1 MRKSAQKLINAVCGC
16 PCIPLLLQAQC
27 SVCNHFFKLS
37 PMKLLWPALQLK
49 ATGQKSLIFVV
60 GLFWVWCKQL
70 RSLPYLPRVGLL
82 ADPAAILMSPCLL
95 GQL

>member
-1 MRKSAQKLINAVCGC
+1 
-16 PCIPLLLQAQC
+16 
-27 SVCNHFFKLS
+27 
-37 PMKLLWPALQLK
+37 MKLLRPALQLK

-70 RSLPYLPRVGLL
+70 RSLLYLPRVGLL
-82 ADPAAILMSPCLL
+82 ADPAAMLMSPCLL